1 MGLETRGEVL
11 RAAGQG
17 RSFAQASCEPR
28 GRAGVEFCQCAGYHR
43 FPEDWKKAE
52 PESEFHMK
60 PRKCGETRTDG
71 CFWNFWDGGESMN
84 DNLPFTPIGVLTFWI
99 LQQ

>member
-1 MGLETRGEVL
+1 MLKPVVNPEGGRVL
-11 RAAGQG
+11 SSVSVLDITDFQRTG
-17 RSFAQASCEPR
+17 RKLSQ
-28 GRAGVEFCQCAGYHR
+28 
-43 FPEDWKKAE
+43 
-52 PESEFHMK
+52 ESEFHMK